1 MFTIKINDIGFNE
14 KKYVID
20 FLFKEYFGIDYEIVS
35 YNENDTEII
44 FADKKIIIRDI
55 FLNQVD
61 NKWLE
66 VLNLFK
72 NPLEYLNYDDL
83 SINVRNRHKSI
94 PILFGSNKIKLNKET
109 ILFELDLIGSCFFML
124 SGYEEAINL
133 NRDIHDRF
141 LARYSISKNQNFIL
155 RPIVNEYAELLF
167 SYLEI
172 LNPQLKRK
180 KNSFKK
186 LISVDVDQPYNP
198 NIKNFLGII
207 RGTIKFFLQ
216 SDKTNSP
223 LKLIYNY
230 LANKVNFFI
239 YDDDYNNFQW
249 LIEKNTQVKNK
260 VIFFII
266 QKVTNAKYDGK
277 YSISEKLM
285 RNLNSKIKSNQH
297 EIGIHFSYETYN
309 NANNALAEKN
319 IFFSNEKIFQAK
331 SRQHFLR
338 WSSLIT
344 PRILN
349 SVGIQKDY
357 TVGYAD
363 HVGFRSGTCTKYKL
377 YDLENRCELDTYE
390 IPLIAMDVSLFGET
404 YMNLSCENEILEVLF
419 LLEDE
424 CRHFG
429 GTYSILWHNNQLNSI
444 MHREIY
450 EKIIK

>member
-1 MFTIKINDIGFNE
+1 
-14 KKYVID
+14 
-20 FLFKEYFGIDYEIVS
+20 
-35 YNENDTEII
+35 
-44 FADKKIIIRDI
+44 
-55 FLNQVD
+55 
-61 NKWLE
+61 
-66 VLNLFK
+66 
-72 NPLEYLNYDDL
+72 
-83 SINVRNRHKSI
+83 
-94 PILFGSNKIKLNKET
+94 
-109 ILFELDLIGSCFFML
+109 
-124 SGYEEAINL
+124 
-133 NRDIHDRF
+133 
-141 LARYSISKNQNFIL
+141 QNFIL

-319 IFFSNEKIFQAK
+319 IFFSNEKIF
-331 SRQHFLR
+331 
-338 WSSLIT
+338 
-344 PRILN
+344 
-349 SVGIQKDY
+349 
-357 TVGYAD
+357 
-363 HVGFRSGTCTKYKL
+363 
-377 YDLENRCELDTYE
+377 
-390 IPLIAMDVSLFGET
+390 
-404 YMNLSCENEILEVLF
+404 
-419 LLEDE
+419 
-424 CRHFG
+424 
-429 GTYSILWHNNQLNSI
+429 
-444 MHREIY
+444 
-450 EKIIK
+450 